1 MSVGRG
7 RINPE
12 WQKLRDEGLSL
23 REIAQQYDVSTA
35 TVQYHT
41 SPHPVGL
48 VISDEEKRKILD
60 YYATGH
66 TITQV
71 AEYVQ
76 RARSSVYEIIRAGVR
91 QGKVESNKLGDK
103 DIPVPEL
110 AELRRHDDCPERELR
125 GLTAEDYARLL
136 EVNKEYD
143 EEKAK
148 QKR

>member
-12 WQKLRDEGLSL
+12 WQKLRDEGISL
-23 REIAQQYDVSTA
+23 RVIAKRYDVSTA

-41 SPHPVGL
+41 SPHPAGIM
-48 VISDEEKRKILD
+48 ISDEEKKKILD
-60 YYATGH
+60 YYAEGH

-71 AEYVQ
+71 AEYVK
-76 RARSSVYEIIRAGVR
+76 RARSSVYEIIKAGVK
-91 QGKVESNKLGDK
+91 QGKVPSN
-103 DIPVPEL
+103 IISERYYPPVPEL

-125 GLTAEDYARLL
+125 GLSAEEYQRLL

-143 EEKAK
+143 EYERR
-148 QKR
+148 QK